1 MVHTHL
7 EIQGGHDLYASA
19 VRRPCAK
26 CLNDVQPSGEISRVF
41 DTTRGRVNEGLEF
54 SGERSPGFAE
64 IYGTRRVLSLSL
76 SLSPRVFRFYRGSRV
91 GRFEWLID
99 NVLILKGV
107 CYWKRCEV
115 MWRNVFLKNRSKIFI
130 EIRCLFFES
139 VLYWKVIENRKRFFG
154 YSDDTLVSYK
164 HLNN

>member
-19 VRRPCAK
+19 VHRPCAK

-76 SLSPRVFRFYRGSRV
+76 PSAWIESRSVRVV
-91 GRFEWLID
+91 D
-99 NVLILKGV
+99 
-107 CYWKRCEV
+107 
-115 MWRNVFLKNRSKIFI
+115 
-130 EIRCLFFES
+130 
-139 VLYWKVIENRKRFFG
+139 
-154 YSDDTLVSYK
+154 
-164 HLNN
+164 